1 MNPWEFIGWTAVIL
15 NELQRLDIKIGIP
28 FGGIPLDYWDY
39 HQFCKKIQNCCIICP
54 HKLQKDLE

>member
-28 FGGIPLDYWDY
+28 LGEFLWITGIIISSV
-39 HQFCKKIQNCCIICP
+39 KKYRTAVSFAPTSSRRI
-54 HKLQKDLE
+54 